1 MAGNAKIN
9 TIKQNTRM
17 KQFIGWGIALMFPL
31 AAKGMS
37 SIIPLT
43 LIAAI
48 AYWFFCGI
56 VLRGIV
62 DTRFPYLNIKLSTVK
77 KEIALVLFFTAVGI
91 ALYMIYYSPAESD
104 TMEILLSSIVFV
116 ILNSLVEPLIWANI
130 YDLAGCRIKI
140 FGYLAVAVNIY
151 LMYSLFWCDYCLFL
165 PVDYPGNA
173 ILQVLILGLPVLI
186 YEKSGDITIWSLQH
200 IIYSTVILHAGGFN
214 ISKLMHF

>member
-17 KQFIGWGIALMFPL
+17 KQFIGWGMAIMFPL

-37 SIIPLT
+37 NIIPLA
-43 LIAAI
+43 LIAVI

-56 VLRGIV
+56 VVRGMV
-62 DTRFPYLNIKLSTVK
+62 DTKFPYLNIKLVTVK
-77 KEIALVLFFTAVGI
+77 KELAVASIFTAVGI
-91 ALYMIYYSPAESD
+91 ALYMTFYSPTEKDAIEV
-104 TMEILLSSIVFV
+104 LLSSVIFV
-116 ILNSLVEPLIWANI
+116 IINSLVEPLIWANI
-130 YDLAGCRIKI
+130 HDLAGCRIRI
-140 FGYLAVAVNIY
+140 FGYLAVAVNIF
-151 LMYSLFWCDYCLFL
+151 LMYSLFWCNYCLFL

-173 ILQVLILGLPVLI
+173 VLQVLIFGLPVLI

-200 IIYSTVILHAGGFN
+200 IIYSTVILHAGGFD